1 MGAASAIRYVLQVP
15 EASRAGLTMSA
26 PARRFDQPTRRGRAR
41 RVLHVFGTM
50 HRGGAE
56 LRTVEIMRRTDP
68 ALVVQEFA
76 ALSGAPGTLDDEIRQ
91 LGGAVHPC
99 RLDAGFAPRFMRLI
113 RERGIDVVH
122 SHVFLTS
129 GLMLALAFAVGVP
142 QRIAHFRSTSDGQ
155 PSTVRRRAY
164 RLGMRRMLDFTA
176 TDLLGVSAASLAEG
190 WSPEWQ
196 RDPRCQVIYNGVDPA
211 RFADAV
217 DDGSVRAE
225 LGVPPGTPLLVQ
237 VGRFDPPKNHLF
249 TATLLP
255 LLPHAHVVFVGRGG
269 TALEAETRRRLAA
282 SGCLDRAHFVGERP
296 DVGRWLVAADA
307 SILPSVI
314 EGLPGVVLESLACG
328 TPVVAADLPGVH
340 EIAERVE
347 GVTVVTTTSPRP
359 WADALQAMSS
369 PTPAARA
376 RRRAVLAA
384 SPFTIDAAVAAHVAL
399 WTRPSRRGDS

>member
-1 MGAASAIRYVLQVP
+1 MSLPAPRTEGTGASGFP
-15 EASRAGLTMSA
+15 
-26 PARRFDQPTRRGRAR
+26 R

-76 ALSGAPGTLDDEIRQ
+76 TLSGNPGTLDDEIRQ

-113 RERGIDVVH
+113 RERRIDVVH

-129 GLMLALAFAVGVP
+129 GMMLALALAVGVP

-164 RLGMRRMLDFTA
+164 RAGMRRLLDATA
-176 TDLLGVSAASLAEG
+176 TDLVGVSAASLVAG
-190 WSPEWQ
+190 WSPGWQ
-196 RDPRCQVIYNGVDPA
+196 HDRRCQVIYNGVDPA

-217 DDGSVRAE
+217 DDGGVRAE
-225 LGVPPGTPLLVQ
+225 LAVPAGAPLLVQ
-237 VGRFDPPKNHLF
+237 VGRFDPPKNHRF

-269 TALEAETRRRLAA
+269 TALEAEAQRQLAA
-282 SGCLDRAHFVGERP
+282 SGCRARAHFVGERT

-307 SILPSVI
+307 SILPSVV

-328 TPVVAADLPGVH
+328 TPVLAADLPGVR
-340 EIAERVE
+340 EVADRVE
-347 GVTVVTTTSPRP
+347 GVTVVPTTSPGA
-359 WADALQAMSS
+359 WADALRSMPS

-376 RRRAVLAA
+376 RLRAGLAA
-384 SPFTIDAAVAAHVAL
+384 SPFTIDAAVAGHVAL
-399 WTRPSRRGDS
+399 WTRPRRRGDS

>member
-1 MGAASAIRYVLQVP
+1 
-15 EASRAGLTMSA
+15 
-26 PARRFDQPTRRGRAR
+26 
-41 RVLHVFGTM
+41 M

-76 ALSGAPGTLDDEIRQ
+76 TLSGNPGTLDDEIRQ

-113 RERGIDVVH
+113 RERRIDVVH

-129 GLMLALAFAVGVP
+129 GMMLALALAVGVP

-164 RLGMRRMLDFTA
+164 RAGMRRLLDATA
-176 TDLLGVSAASLAEG
+176 TDLVGVSAASLVAG
-190 WSPEWQ
+190 WSPGWQ
-196 RDPRCQVIYNGVDPA
+196 HDRRCQVIYNGVDPA

-217 DDGSVRAE
+217 DDGGVRAE
-225 LGVPPGTPLLVQ
+225 LAVPAGAPLLVQ
-237 VGRFDPPKNHLF
+237 VGRFDPPKNHPF

-269 TALEAETRRRLAA
+269 TALEAEAQRQLAA
-282 SGCLDRAHFVGERP
+282 SGCRARAHFVGDAP
-296 DVGRWLVAADA
+296 MWTVAGRGRRVD
-307 SILPSVI
+307 LPSVV
-314 EGLPGVVLESLACG
+314 EGPWGRARIVWVCG
-328 TPVVAADLPGVH
+328 TPVLAADLPGVR
-340 EIAERVE
+340 EVADRVE
-347 GVTVVTTTSPRP
+347 GVTVVPTTSPGA
-359 WADALQAMSS
+359 WADALRSMPS

-376 RRRAVLAA
+376 RLRAGLAA
-384 SPFTIDAAVAAHVAL
+384 SPFTIDAAVAGHVAL
-399 WTRPSRRGDS
+399 WTRPRRRGDS